1 MNNTNAGTA
10 TANATFG
17 GDANHLGSNG
27 TATFTIDKAP
37 STTTVTCPA
46 SGIVFNGN
54 AQTPCT
60 AAATG
65 AGNLNQSL
73 TPSYMN
79 NTHAGTASATATFG
93 GDANHLGSTGSATFT
108 IQKFLTTIDWN
119 NPADIPQGTALSSLQ
134 LNAVAR
140 GVGGADI
147 TNQGTFTYYPLSGT
161 VLVNVG
167 PATLSAS
174 FASNNTDYKDAG
186 PKSVSI
192 NVTNVPP
199 TVAAIVSPTNPVPLG
214 ASITITTSFTDP
226 GGAADNPY
234 AIVVNW
240 GNDPVSGLPLA
251 PTSTTMTTPGAIS
264 QSHAYAAAGIYTIT
278 VTVTDKNGGI
288 GSNTTTS
295 FVVVYDPNGG
305 FVTGGG
311 WINSPAGAYVADAS
325 LAGKATFGFVSKYK
339 KGQSVPDGNTEFQFH
354 AAGMNFAS
362 TAYEWLV
369 LAGARAQY
377 KGTGTING
385 AGNYGFLLTAIDGS
399 VNGGGGTDRF
409 RIKIWDNNNAGA
421 IVYDNQ
427 ISTTDD
433 AGLTTVGTLLG
444 GGSIQIHN

>member
-1 MNNTNAGTA
+1 
-10 TANATFG
+10 
-17 GDANHLGSNG
+17 
-27 TATFTIDKAP
+27 
-37 STTTVTCPA
+37 
-46 SGIVFNGN
+46 
-54 AQTPCT
+54 
-60 AAATG
+60 
-65 AGNLNQSL
+65 
-73 TPSYMN
+73 MN

-93 GDANHLGSTGSATFT
+93 GDANHLGSTGSATFI

-174 FASNNTDYKDAG
+174 FTSNNTDYKDAG
-186 PKSVSI
+186 QKSVSI

-214 ASITITTSFTDP
+214 SSITITTSFTDP

-251 PTSTTMTTPGAIS
+251 PTSTTMATPGAIS

-311 WINSPAGAYVADAS
+311 WINSPDGACLLTPDCLHVT
-325 LAGKATFGFVSKYK
+325 GKATFGFVSKYK
-339 KGQSVPDGNTEFQFH
+339 KGQSTPDGDTEFQFH
-354 AAGMNFAS
+354 EGNLNFKS
-362 TAYEWLV
+362 TAYDWLV
-369 LAGARAQY
+369 LSGTKAQY
-377 KGTGTING
+377 KGSGTING
-385 AGNYGFLLTAIDGS
+385 SGDYGFMLTAIDGDLKS
-399 VNGGGGTDRF
+399 KGSPDTF
-409 RIKIWDNNNAGA
+409 RIKIWDKASG
-421 IVYDNQ
+421 ITVYDNQ
-427 ISTTDD
+427 PLASDTDD
-433 AGLTTVGTLLG
+433 PTTALG